1 MRFVHIPSS
10 PRAFRNG
17 SLLLP
22 LKEQEKTKNGR
33 DKPGHDDD
41 CNERGYQSFARS
53 T

>member
-1 MRFVHIPSS
+1 MDRPVKPGEGEMLVVVS
-10 PRAFRNG
+10 N
-17 SLLLP
+17 
-22 LKEQEKTKNGR
+22 ENGR